1 MFEAVMQQHGDGL
14 KGLGFFTHTGH
25 RVGVMM
31 NFRQLVNKKKEVN
44 IHDDFLGMF
53 GLLVVLWNCF
63 FFFLGGACSSVAGY
77 SCFFL
82 YPRVSSLYY
91 GSMR

>member
-1 MFEAVMQQHGDGL
+1 MVHRTFDRLESGNERNSEMFEAVMQQHGDGL

-63 FFFLGGACSSVAGY
+63 FFFFWGG
-77 SCFFL
+77 
-82 YPRVSSLYY
+82 
-91 GSMR
+91 M

>member
-1 MFEAVMQQHGDGL
+1 M
-14 KGLGFFTHTGH
+14 T
-25 RVGVMM
+25 M

-63 FFFLGGACSSVAGY
+63 FFCFFLGGHVQLFFSVPESEQFVLWEHEIA
-77 SCFFL
+77 
-82 YPRVSSLYY
+82 
-91 GSMR
+91 